1 MAWLYVLIGG
11 LIEIGWAYGM
21 KVSEGFTRPVPSAVT
36 IALLVVSFYFFAK
49 SMTMLETG
57 VAYAVYTGIGTA
69 GTALI
74 GMLFLGE
81 STDPLRIFFLAL
93 LIGGIIGLKI
103 VTPADSGEQPPRQPT
118 RQPAD
123 EGGTG

>member
-1 MAWLYVLIGG
+1 MAWFYVFIGG

-21 KVSEGFTRPVPSAVT
+21 KVSDGFTRPVPTAVT
-36 IALLVVSFYFFAK
+36 IALLVVSFWFFAK

-74 GMLFLGE
+74 GMMFLGE

-93 LIGGIIGLKI
+93 LIGGIIGLKV
-103 VTPADSGEQPPRQPT
+103 VTPADSGKQPARK
-118 RQPAD
+118 PAD
-123 EGGTG
+123 EGGAG

>member
-1 MAWLYVLIGG
+1 MAFKYNTAWTFVVVGG
-11 LIEIGWAYGM
+11 LIEIGWAYGL
-21 KVSEGFTRPVPSAVT
+21 KISEGFTRPVPSAIT

-69 GTALI
+69 GTAI
-74 GMLFLGE
+74 VGMAFLGE
-81 STDPLRIFFLAL
+81 STDPLRIFFLSL

-103 VTPADSGEQPPRQPT
+103 VTPAESGSK
-118 RQPAD
+118 PAD
-123 EGGTG
+123 EGGA

>member
-1 MAWLYVLIGG
+1 MAWFYVLIGG
-11 LIEIGWAYGM
+11 LLEIGWAYGM
-21 KVSEGFTRPVPSAVT
+21 KVSEGFTKPVPSTVT
-36 IALLVVSFYFFAK
+36 IVLLAVSFYFFAK

-69 GTALI
+69 GTAVI
-74 GMLFLGE
+74 GMVFLGE
-81 STDPLRIFFLAL
+81 STDPLRLLFLAL

-103 VTPADSGEQPPRQPT
+103 ISPEESRKE
-118 RQPAD
+118 PAD

>member
-1 MAWLYVLIGG
+1 MAWFYVLVGG

-21 KVSEGFTRPVPSAVT
+21 KVSEGFTRPVPTAAT

-69 GTALI
+69 GTAVI
-74 GMLFLGE
+74 GMMFLGE
-81 STDPLRIFFLAL
+81 STDPLRILFLAM

-103 VTPADSGEQPPRQPT
+103 ISPEEKPNQQ
-118 RQPAD
+118 AD
-123 EGGTG
+123 EGGAD